1 MAANG
6 DKVSQDICLS
16 TLQNNFRGLQDECR
30 NEDTDSNNLQ
40 FDYEPLRKVWEDYR
54 TSQMYYLSTFTT
66 EDDLK
71 R

>member
-6 DKVSQDICLS
+6 EKVAQDIYLS
-16 TLQNNFRGLQDECR
+16 TLQNDVRGLQDECR
-30 NEDTDSNNLQ
+30 NGDTDSNNLQ
-40 FDYEPLRKVWEDYR
+40 FDYEPLRKVWEDYL

>member
-6 DKVSQDICLS
+6 EKVAQDIYLS
-16 TLQNNFRGLQDECR
+16 TLQNNVRGLQDECR
-30 NEDTDSNNLQ
+30 NEDTDSEDLH
-40 FDYEPLRKVWEDYR
+40 FDYEALSMVWEDYLM
-54 TSQMYYLSTFTT
+54 SQMYYLSTFTT

>member
-6 DKVSQDICLS
+6 EKVAQEIYLS
-16 TLQNNFRGLQDECR
+16 TLQNDVRGLQDECR

-40 FDYEPLRKVWEDYR
+40 FDYEPLRKVWEDYL